1 MTDALRPD
9 DTPLAPLDPADWEA
23 FRALA
28 HRMVDDSIDFLRD
41 VRTRPAWQ
49 PMPEGVR
56 DRILQE
62 PLPRSGRGD
71 AAAYE
76 DFLELVRPYPNGNI
90 HPRFWG
96 WVMGTG
102 TPQTAMADF
111 LASVLNPNVGGLEQA
126 PKYVEQVV
134 VRWLAEAMGYPSG
147 AGGILLSGGTMAN
160 VLGLAVARSRRA
172 GFDVRR
178 SGGHDD
184 GEPRLVLYAST
195 EVHGWLAKAC
205 DFLGLG
211 TEAFR
216 RVPVGD
222 DYRVDVAA
230 MARLIAEDRAA
241 GHRPCCVI
249 GTAGTVQT
257 GATDDLE
264 ALADLAAR
272 EGCWFHVDG
281 AFGAMAALAP
291 ETASVVR
298 GMARA
303 DSIAFDLH
311 KWGYLPFGVA
321 CLLTRSDPDLVDTF
335 AMQAAYLAAEPRGT
349 FGSEGIHFANRGIE
363 LTRRFSALKVWMF
376 LKATGLDLLGAHI
389 ARNVRQAAALDAR
402 VRATPD
408 LEALAPTP
416 LNIVNF
422 RYAPADVPADR
433 LDALNREL
441 LLRLQERGI
450 AVPSGTTIRGRYA
463 IRVAITNHRST
474 DADFDALIAGVL
486 ALGAELRGASA
497 GG

>member
-1 MTDALRPD
+1 MTATPRPAD
-9 DTPLAPLDPADWEA
+9 DTLPPLDPADWEA

-41 VRTRPAWQ
+41 VRERPAWQ
-49 PMPEGVR
+49 PMPTEVR
-56 DRILQE
+56 DRILHE
-62 PLPRSGRGD
+62 PLPRSAQGD
-71 AAAYE
+71 ASSYA
-76 DFLELVRPYPNGNI
+76 DFLHLVRPYPNGNI

-102 TPQTAMADF
+102 TPQSAMADF

-134 VRWLAEAMGYPSG
+134 VRWLAEAMGYPAG
-147 AGGILLSGGTMAN
+147 AGGILVSGGTMAN
-160 VLGLAVARSRRA
+160 VLGLAVARRRRA
-172 GFDVRR
+172 GFDARTI
-178 SGGHDD
+178 GGHGA
-184 GEPRLVLYAST
+184 GEPRLTLYAST

-222 DYRVDVAA
+222 DFRVDVDA
-230 MARLIAEDRAA
+230 MAQMIAEDRAA
-241 GHRPCCVI
+241 GHHPYCII

-264 ALADLAAR
+264 ALADLATR

-281 AFGAMAALAP
+281 AFGAMAALSP
-291 ETASVVR
+291 ETSPIVR

-321 CLLTRSDPDLVDTF
+321 AVLTRADADLVDTF
-335 AMQAAYLAAEPRGT
+335 SMQAAYLAAEPRGT
-349 FGSEGIHFANRGIE
+349 FGSEGIYFASRGIE
-363 LTRRFSALKVWMF
+363 LTRRFSALKVWMM
-376 LKATGLDLLGAHI
+376 LKASGLDLLGAHI
-389 ARNVRQAAALDAR
+389 ARNVRQAAYLDAL
-402 VRATPD
+402 VQAAPD
-408 LEALAPTP
+408 LESLAPTP

-422 RYAPADVPADR
+422 RYAPVGVAADR
-433 LDALNREL
+433 LDAINREL
-441 LLRLQERGI
+441 LLQLQERGI
-450 AVPSGTTIRGRYA
+450 AVPSGTTVHGRYA
-463 IRVAITNHRST
+463 IRVAITNHRSSY
-474 DADFDALIAGVL
+474 ADFDALIDGVRTIGA
-486 ALGAELRGASA
+486 ALTSPSS
-497 GG
+497 